1 MMASNRHEDTDSPAA
16 AEDNDTSSS
25 SSSSPFNIQRPL
37 YFTILFLSLTIFID
51 TACTIFGDQTNNNSS
66 SSGIGGPLQNLA
78 EFIIPQFVKRYP
90 TTPLLFANE
99 EIGIDGKIC
108 PPDSFL
114 DRALLSQSTSQA
126 NKVKNGITYSSDYDP
141 RNKKSKPS
149 SFPHCELKKWV
160 QLDHLHQKE
169 EGQRN
174 TDVSGTQH
182 NNNASRRQCP
192 KGEEYVTHIYPKQLL
207 SHHQRK
213 NTNKNKNVKIIHIAT
228 PTNCI
233 PTSTIS
239 SLQSFTEHYYNNP
252 NPQIIIAIYIH
263 SQETIDAFLYHRVW
277 NVFPEVK
284 EGLLCGMA
292 KVRFVVKKLLNGLFK
307 PSVGDDMEASSKEKQ
322 QQLRKDNIA
331 NEIATLT
338 KRDIWRYL
346 ILWEFG
352 GTVIDLEVLQSLI
365 LTSDTTPATDDT
377 TTSPLIN
384 VARQWFASEWFGSI
398 SSSSSS
404 NNNEDDGDAIITMI
418 EKDGKQRVPL
428 TGVMTASPNH
438 PLLYFCAK
446 WALKSMIGDNY
457 LVWGE
462 SPEFRAFNAMGRNT
476 DVATLQEGL
485 KHVIG
490 KDWGIQSKQI
500 GNANKCDVDKTKSVR
515 FLNGNDIF
523 PKSLASPMQDMM
535 SIVKKHVDDKS
546 ELPEDD
552 AIIKSFQ
559 GMEASMEKEHK
570 EDKIY
575 VSKPDPI
582 IFSCM
587 EYRLQAYTNNL
598 VQ

>member
-25 SSSSPFNIQRPL
+25 SSSLPFSIQRPL

-114 DRALLSQSTSQA
+114 DRALLLSQSTSQA
-126 NKVKNGITYSSDYDP
+126 KKVNGITYSSDYDP

-169 EGQRN
+169 EQRN

-207 SHHQRK
+207 SHQQRK

-239 SLQSFTEHYYNNP
+239 SLRSFTQHYYNNP

-307 PSVGDDMEASSKEKQ
+307 EKQ

-365 LTSDTTPATDDT
+365 ATSDTAPVTDDT

-398 SSSSSS
+398 SSSSN